1 MSVMISRPIKE
12 GFRGVGR
19 HWGMALS
26 SAIAV
31 TITLTIISIFL
42 IFSWHLRTFTKS
54 IEYSMKIAVIVD
66 DKYENN
72 SAEEKIRSQIEKIEG
87 VKNVDF
93 SSKEEEFQYYLD
105 QYDDES
111 MREVMAPFGDEN
123 PMNDAF
129 YVEVNDGD
137 MIEVISSQIREID
150 GVSKVDYGGQTTV
163 DVVSAMETIRRVG
176 AIFVAAL
183 SLLAIFLIQNT
194 IKLTISARQDEITI
208 MRNVGAAN
216 GFIRAPFVWE
226 GMIIGF
232 LGSVIPI
239 ALTIWGYMA
248 LYNRTQGI
256 VFSAL
261 FNLEKP
267 IPFSLYVAGILAVIG
282 IVVGFIGSWLSV
294 TKYLRWKR

>member
-1 MSVMISRPIKE
+1 MISRPIKE

-19 HWGMALS
+19 HWGMAIS

-31 TITLTIISIFL
+31 TITLLIISIFL

-54 IEYSMKIAVIVD
+54 IEYSMKIAVLID
-66 DKYENN
+66 SKYESA
-72 SAEEKIRSQIEKIEG
+72 SAEQKIRNEIEGIQG
-87 VKNVDF
+87 VKNVAF
-93 SSKEEEFQYYLD
+93 SSKEEELQYYLD
-105 QYDDES
+105 QYEDEAIK
-111 MREVMAPFGDEN
+111 EAMAPFGDEN
-123 PMNDAF
+123 PMSDAF
-129 YVEVNDGD
+129 YVEVEDGD
-137 MIEVISSQIREID
+137 LIQQISDQILKID
-150 GVSKVDYGGQTTV
+150 GVEKVDYGGQTTV
-163 DVVSAMETIRRVG
+163 DVVSAMEAIRRVG

-183 SLLAIFLIQNT
+183 CLLAVFLIQNT

-232 LGSVIPI
+232 MGSLIPV
-239 ALTIWGYMA
+239 ALTIWGYYT
-248 LYNRTQGI
+248 LFYRTQGI
-256 VFSAL
+256 IFSTL

-267 IPFSLYVAGILAVIG
+267 MPFSAYVAGILSVIG
-282 IVVGFIGSWLSV
+282 ILVGYMGSWLSV